1 MSYKLYNKCM
11 IFRYK
16 GGKDKMPLLQ
26 LREVYT
32 PLGLFGIKFYRAEQ
46 ERNLYIKIG
55 KRKIKKMFS

>member
-1 MSYKLYNKCM
+1 
-11 IFRYK
+11 
-16 GGKDKMPLLQ
+16 MPLLQ